1 MVVRTFYRTMGLM
14 DKCYLV
20 KRGRMYDVYL
30 SGKMVGSGQLAYI
43 STAYHVY
50 REEGYDVEII
60 DE

>member
-1 MVVRTFYRTMGLM
+1 M